1 MIKNSSLSLRAPAK
15 INWFL
20 KILGKRG
27 DGYHE
32 IATLM
37 QCIGL
42 YDNLI
47 FEHADTIE
55 VVSNLDIPMEDNLI
69 YKAASLLKRYTS
81 YKHGARIT
89 LEKEIPISA
98 GLGGGS
104 SDAAYALLGL
114 NMLWDLRLSK
124 KDLHT
129 IGMEIGS
136 DVPFFL
142 NGPFALVE
150 GRGEKVTPFVIN
162 SSIVLLL
169 VKPLISIST
178 AWAYEGFD
186 RFGSSEW
193 TKEPSDIKLFCH
205 ALDKRDFVSLR
216 TALNNDLE
224 RVVIEKYPVI
234 IEIKE
239 KLLENRAVISAMS
252 GSGPTVFGVFESK
265 EEAAVAAE
273 GMGYNNW
280 CRVVETLITLNF

>member
-1 MIKNSSLSLRAPAK
+1 MAPAK

-32 IATLM
+32 IASLM

-55 VVSNLDIPMEDNLI
+55 VVGNLNIQKKNNLI

-81 YKHGARIT
+81 YKNSARIT
-89 LEKEIPISA
+89 LKKEIPVSA

-104 SDAAYALLGL
+104 SDAAYTLLGL

-124 KDLHT
+124 KDLST

-169 VKPLISIST
+169 VKPSISIST

-186 RFGSSEW
+186 RFNNSEL
-193 TKEPSDIKLFCH
+193 TKKPPDIKLFCH

-216 TALNNDLE
+216 TMLNNDLE
-224 RVVIEKYPVI
+224 RAVIEKYPVI

-239 KLLENRAVISAMS
+239 KLLENKAVISAMS
-252 GSGPTVFGVFESK
+252 GSGPTVFGVFDNRDTAK
-265 EEAAVAAE
+265 KAVKA
-273 GMGYNNW
+273 MQPYW
-280 CRVVETLITLNF
+280 CRIVETLID

>member
-1 MIKNSSLSLRAPAK
+1 MAPAK

-32 IATLM
+32 IASLM

-55 VVSNLDIPMEDNLI
+55 VVGNLNIQKENNLI

-81 YKHGARIT
+81 YKKGARIT
-89 LEKEIPISA
+89 LKKEIPVSA

-104 SDAAYALLGL
+104 SDAAYTLLGL

-124 KDLHT
+124 KDLST

-142 NGPFALVE
+142 NSPFALVE

-169 VKPLISIST
+169 VKPLISIPT

-186 RFGSSEW
+186 RFESGEL
-193 TKEPSDIKLFCH
+193 TKKPPDIKLFCH

-216 TALNNDLE
+216 TMLNNDLE
-224 RVVIEKYPVI
+224 RAVIEKYPVI

-239 KLLENRAVISAMS
+239 KLLENKAVISAMS

-265 EEAAVAAE
+265 EEAAVAAK
-273 GMGYNNW
+273 GMGNNW
-280 CRVVETLITLNF
+280 CRVVETLITYNL